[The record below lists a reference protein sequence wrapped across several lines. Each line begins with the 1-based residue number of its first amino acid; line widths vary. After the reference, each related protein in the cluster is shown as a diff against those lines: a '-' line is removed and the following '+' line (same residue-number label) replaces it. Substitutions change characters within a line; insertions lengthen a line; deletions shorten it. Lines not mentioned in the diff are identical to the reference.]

1 MKAVLAC
8 DNQSREF
15 LSLEKLS
22 YVCVGRKG
30 RGFIR
35 ETNCQAVNG
44 NASLSIQERLC
55 PTLYG
60 IITLLGGSS

>member
-8 DNQSREF
+8 DNQS
-15 LSLEKLS
+15 LALEKLS
-22 YVCVGRKG
+22 YEFCVGRKG

-44 NASLSIQERLC
+44 NASLSIQERRC

-60 IITLLGGSS
+60 IITLLGGNS

>member
-8 DNQSREF
+8 DNQS
-15 LSLEKLS
+15 LALEKLS
-22 YVCVGRKG
+22 YEICVGRKG

-35 ETNCQAVNG
+35 ETNCQAVNR

-55 PTLYG
+55 PTLYS
-60 IITLLGGSS
+60 IIILLGGSS